1 MAWRKYFTP
10 VNISGTLSPVSGST
24 GMGGTGNNPSRTNY
38 SSYLPDVYAGHP
50 NRLERYGQYDT
61 MDSDSEVNAAFDILA
76 EFCTQTNE
84 ENGTSFQIFFKDQAT
99 TTEIKIIKKYLQQW
113 AKLNKFNIRMFK
125 IVRNAFK
132 YGDSFFVR
140 DPETQS
146 WMYVDPAKVDKII
159 VNESEGKKPEQYMI
173 RDFNPNFETLATTAI
188 QPSNQNGGG
197 SQFGGSYGSGQGGAG
212 GSRGMVGS
220 FPTTANSSRFAENQ
234 NQYAIDARHVIHIS
248 MSEGLDNNFPF
259 GNSLME
265 SIFKVFKQKEL
276 LEDAI
281 LIYRIQRAPERRVF
295 YIDVGNMP
303 SHLAMSF
310 VERVKNEVNQRR
322 IPSVTGG
329 SQSVIDASYN
339 PLSINED
346 YFFPQTAEGRG
357 SKVEILQGGQN
368 LGEIDDLRYF
378 TNKLFRALRI
388 PSSYLPTGSDD
399 GGSNFNDGRVGTAYI
414 QELRFNKYCE
424 RLQSLLNEPFD
435 TEFKLYLHNEG
446 INVDNNIFELKFNP
460 PQNFASYRQAEM
472 DTARVNT
479 FNTMMAIPYI
489 SKRFAMERFLGLTKE
504 EIAQNATQWKEE
516 NVDEGVALN
525 ASSELRGAGITA
537 NGIAGD
543 IGDLGASATPPE
555 DMEAGTDAGGAP
567 APTGDAGTAPP
578 PTA

>member
-1 MAWRKYFTP
+1 MSWKKYFTP
-10 VNISGTLSPVSGST
+10 VNVSGKLSPISGN
-24 GMGGTGNNPSRTNY
+24 MGGDGNSPSRSNY

-76 EFCTQTNE
+76 EFCTQLNE
-84 ENGTSFQIFFKDQAT
+84 ENGTPFKVAFKEQAT
-99 TTEIKIIKKYLQQW
+99 QTEIKIISKYLQQW
-113 AKLNKFNIRMFK
+113 TRLNKFKVRMFK

-140 DPETQS
+140 DPETQA
-146 WMYVDPAKVDKII
+146 WMYIDPAKVDKII

-173 RDFNPNFETLATTAI
+173 RDFNPNLETLATTAI
-188 QPSNQNGGG
+188 QPSNQHGGG
-197 SQFGGSYGSGQGGAG
+197 SQFGGSYGTGQGGAG

-220 FPTTANSSRFAENQ
+220 FPTTANSSRFTENQ

-329 SQSVIDASYN
+329 GSSVVDASYN

-368 LGEIDDLRYF
+368 LGEIDDLKYF

-424 RLQSLLNEPFD
+424 RLQSLINEPFD
-435 TEFKLYLHNEG
+435 NEFKLYLHTQG
-446 INVDNNIFELKFNP
+446 INVDSNVFEIKFNT

-479 FNTMMAIPYI
+479 FNTMVAVPFM
-489 SKRFAMERFLGLTKE
+489 SKRFVLERFLGLTKE
-504 EIAQNATQWKEE
+504 ETADNERMWREE
-516 NVDEGVALN
+516 NIDEDQFLS
-525 ASSELRGAGITA
+525 ASSELRSAGITA
-537 NGIAGD
+537 NGMAGD
-543 IGDLGASATPPE
+543 VSNLSAGAPPPAPEGGEPAPEGGAPTP
-555 DMEAGTDAGGAP
+555 GGAP
-567 APTGDAGTAPP
+567 AAPP
-578 PTA
+578 A

>member
-1 MAWRKYFTP
+1 MSWKKYFTP
-10 VNISGTLSPVSGST
+10 VNTSGKLSPISGAMNMGSG
-24 GMGGTGNNPSRTNY
+24 PSASRSNY
-38 SSYLPDVYAGHP
+38 SSYLPDIYAGHP

-61 MDSDSEVNAAFDILA
+61 MDTDSEVNAAFDILA
-76 EFCTQTNE
+76 EFCTQSNE
-84 ENGTSFQIFFKDQAT
+84 ENGTPFQIFFKDQAT
-99 TTEIKIIKKYLQQW
+99 QTEIKIIKKYLQQW
-113 AKLNKFNIRMFK
+113 TRLNKFQIRMFK

-146 WMYVDPAKVDKII
+146 WMYIDPAKVDKII
-159 VNESEGKKPEQYMI
+159 VNESEGKKPEQYFI
-173 RDFNPNFETLATTAI
+173 RDFNPNLETLATTAI
-188 QPSNQNGGG
+188 QPTNVHGGG
-197 SQFGGSYGSGQGGAG
+197 SQFGGAYGSGQSGAG

-220 FPTTANSSRFAENQ
+220 FPTNANSSRFSENQ

-329 SQSVIDASYN
+329 AQSVVDAAYN

-435 TEFKLYLHNEG
+435 TEFKLYLHTQG
-446 INVDNNIFELKFNP
+446 INVDNNVFEIKFNK
-460 PQNFASYRQAEM
+460 PQNFAAYRQAEM

-479 FNTMMAIPYI
+479 FNTMVAVPFV
-489 SKRFAMERFLGLTKE
+489 SKRFAMKRFLGMTTE
-504 EIAQNATQWKEE
+504 EVAENERMWREE
-516 NVDEGVALN
+516 NIDEDQYLS

-537 NGIAGD
+537 NGMAAD
-543 IGDLGASATPPE
+543 TAALSGADTAPPPE
-555 DMEAGTDAGGAP
+555 AGGEAP
-567 APTGDAGTAPP
+567 ADGAAAAPAGGTAPP
-578 PTA
+578 PAA